1 MFLNATRS
9 MSFKNTKNIICGRLE
24 LNYNDVEIYIT
35 WRCFVG
41 KHQYFPILIAC
52 DVDFRNMM
60 EMPVQSGT
68 NMMELYVSS
77 QPKRNSSYN
86 MEYRDTNI
94 SMPIF
99 YRPFRQLSHL
109 VGVGTSRT
117 LEDRIIEICDENR
130 IKTAYYNQHRYDSF
144 DSSDNENK
152 GVRSLVETSDGDSN
166 DVMRPPVPEFGSD
179 TGVDGMV
186 YNDWFIFH

>member
-1 MFLNATRS
+1 MFLNATKS

-86 MEYRDTNI
+86 MECCY
-94 SMPIF
+94 PIF
-99 YRPFRQLSHL
+99 DPCFDKFS
-109 VGVGTSRT
+109 
-117 LEDRIIEICDENR
+117 EKNPKIAKNIENPKKIR
-130 IKTAYYNQHRYDSF
+130 F
-144 DSSDNENK
+144 
-152 GVRSLVETSDGDSN
+152 
-166 DVMRPPVPEFGSD
+166 
-179 TGVDGMV
+179 
-186 YNDWFIFH
+186 